1 MSVGIDGISKLNVNN
16 FREITIKQIDND
28 DYMVDVV
35 GDNVGKVNSDFS
47 KNLRGMS
54 NEEKIIA
61 IIERYLDN
69 FKINGITN
77 LVKLSH
83 KDGFWVVVYGNDCEC
98 VLRLQLF
105 NKYFSDIF
113 NEIRNKYFN
122 DRYNFFWNTDNNVFR
137 LRIST
142 DCSRYGIHYI
152 DCDQCDRDIE
162 CDYDSYECS
171 KYVDINM
178 MLDKD
183 GNVVNF
189 DKEFIKE
196 FLLYKFN
203 LYNEEVRVIDIK
215 FEWDNSFNPKIDKH
229 IIRCGDFEIVI
240 PHNEELMFILDIVNE
255 YNRELFEINDNV
267 KKRQLKMEGF

>member
-1 MSVGIDGISKLNVNN
+1 MSVGIDGINRLNAND
-16 FREITIKQIDND
+16 FRELSIKQVGIY
-28 DYMVDVV
+28 DYKVDVI

-54 NEEKIIA
+54 NEDKIVS
-61 IIERYLDN
+61 IIQRYLDN

-77 LVKLSH
+77 LIELSY
-83 KDGFWVVVYGNDCEC
+83 KDGFWVVVYGNDCDC

-105 NKYFSDIF
+105 NKYFGDIF
-113 NEIRNKYFN
+113 NKIRNKYLN

-137 LRIST
+137 LCISI
-142 DCSRYGIHYI
+142 DWSRYGIHYI

-162 CDYDSYECS
+162 CDYDNYECS
-171 KYVDINM
+171 KYVNINM

-183 GNVVNF
+183 GYIVNF
-189 DKEFIKE
+189 DKKFIKE

-203 LYNEEVRVIDIK
+203 LYNKEVKVIDIK
-215 FEWDNSFNPKIDKH
+215 FEWYNSFNPKIDKH

-240 PHNEELMFILDIVNE
+240 PHNEELMFILEIVNE
-255 YNRELFEINDNV
+255 YNRELFEIDDNI

>member
-1 MSVGIDGISKLNVNN
+1 MSVGIDGISRLNANDY
-16 FREITIKQIDND
+16 RELSIKQVGID
-28 DYMVDVV
+28 DYRVHVV
-35 GDNVGKVNSDFS
+35 GDNLGKVNSDFS
-47 KNLRGMS
+47 KELKGMS
-54 NEEKIIA
+54 NEEKIVA
-61 IIERYLDN
+61 IIERYLDH
-69 FKINGITN
+69 FKINGIT
-77 LVKLSH
+77 KLRELSFR
-83 KDGFWVVVYGNDCEC
+83 DGEWVVIYGNDCDG

-113 NEIRNKYFN
+113 NKIRNKYLN
-122 DRYNFFWNTDNNVFR
+122 DRYNFFWNTNNNLFR

-162 CDYDSYECS
+162 CDYDNYECS
-171 KYVDINM
+171 KYVNINV

-189 DKEFIKE
+189 DKKFIKE

-203 LYNEEVRVIDIK
+203 LYNEDVKIIDIR
-215 FEWDNSFNPKIDKH
+215 FEWDNSFNPKIDKY

-240 PHNEELMFILDIVNE
+240 PHNEELMFILEIVNE
-255 YNRELFEINDNV
+255 YNRELFEINDNI

>member
-28 DYMVDVV
+28 DYRVDVV

-122 DRYNFFWNTDNNVFR
+122 DRYNFFWNIDNNSFV
-137 LRIST
+137 LSVST
-142 DCSRYGIHYI
+142 YWSRYGIDFI
-152 DCDQCDRDIE
+152 ECDECDKEIE
-162 CDYDSYECS
+162 CDYNNYKCS
-171 KYVDINM
+171 EYVNINV

-189 DKEFIKE
+189 DKKFIKE